1 LTKVVLITGANG
13 GIGAATCSVFQKQG
27 HTVIGL
33 DVGPAK
39 PGDWQHVSCDL
50 SDSAMIES
58 VFADLHREHGA
69 IDILVNNAAVFQP
82 RRFFEISSED
92 FERTMRVNVEAVFL
106 TSKLMSSRLIERKR
120 PGAIVNIA
128 SMAGIGG
135 GAYTDYGTSKGAV
148 MVLTKS
154 MARDL
159 GPHGI
164 RVNAVAP
171 GLIDT
176 GMMRSNPP
184 ALTEKLLERTPLGR
198 VGKPEE
204 IANVIDFLAGERA
217 SYVHG
222 AIVEVCG
229 GFQ

>member
-1 LTKVVLITGANG
+1 MTKVVLITGANG
-13 GIGAATCSVFQKQG
+13 GIGAATCSMFQKQG

-33 DVGPAK
+33 DVGQQK
-39 PGDWQHVSCDL
+39 SGDWEHVSCDL
-50 SDSAMIES
+50 SDSKMIES
-58 VFADLHREHGA
+58 VFAEIHREHDA

-82 RRFFEISSED
+82 RRFFDISPGD
-92 FERTMRVNVEAVFL
+92 FEQTMRVNVEAVFL
-106 TSKLMSSRLIERKR
+106 TSKLMSARLIERRR

-159 GPHGI
+159 GPRGI

-171 GLIDT
+171 GLIET
-176 GMMRSNPP
+176 GMMRSNPST
-184 ALTEKLLERTPLGR
+184 LTEKLLERTPLGR

-204 IANVIDFLAGERA
+204 IANAIEFLASERA

>member
-1 LTKVVLITGANG
+1 LITGANG
-13 GIGAATCSVFQKQG
+13 GIGAATCSAFQKQG

-33 DVGPAK
+33 DVGPRK
-39 PGDWQHVSCDL
+39 SGDWQHVCCDL
-50 SDSAMIES
+50 ADAAMIES
-58 VFADLHREHGA
+58 VFAELHREHGA

-82 RRFFEISSED
+82 RRFFDISSDD

-106 TSKLMSSRLIERKR
+106 TSKLMASRLIERKR

-171 GLIDT
+171 GLIET
-176 GMMRSNPP
+176 GMMRSNPS
-184 ALTEKLLERTPLGR
+184 ALTEKLLARTPLGR

-204 IANVIDFLAGERA
+204 IASVIYFLAGEQA

>member
-1 LTKVVLITGANG
+1 MTKVVLITGANG

-33 DVGPAK
+33 DVGPPK
-39 PGDWQHVSCDL
+39 SGDWQHVSCDL

-69 IDILVNNAAVFQP
+69 IDVLVNNAAVFQP

-204 IANVIDFLAGERA
+204 IANAIDFLAGERA